1 MPSRSDTAIPNLLRA
16 QIRGRLAAQTLPPQT
31 SSSKLFG
38 GYGEDQN
45 CDCCGQPITSTE
57 VLFEIE
63 LQAGALSTMIM
74 TMHRECFD
82 AWAAECRSLR
92 MMTPQAA

>member
-1 MPSRSDTAIPNLLRA
+1 MPSPNDTAISASLRA
-16 QIRGRLAAQTLPPQT
+16 QIRERLAARTLPPQT

-38 GYGEDQN
+38 GYGGDQS

-63 LQAGALSTMIM
+63 LQASAPSTQIM

-82 AWAAECRSLR
+82 AWAAECRSLG
-92 MMTPQAA
+92 MMALSA